1 MNQIFQDRFHG
12 GRLLGER
19 LEQYANRDDVIVLA
33 LPRGG
38 VPVGFEVARGLNAPL
53 DVYVVRKLGM
63 PGHPELAMGAIA
75 SGGVRVLND
84 EVVYQLDIPK
94 SVVDGVARDEEREL
108 RRRELAYRGQRA
120 SPVLAGKTVILV
132 DDGIATGSTM
142 RAAIRALRHQNA
154 ARVVVA
160 TPVAAFSSA
169 AEIRAE
175 VDDFIALLVPEEFGA
190 VSQWYENFEQTTDEE
205 VTALL
210 DQASQQHNAATS
222 PLAL

>member
-1 MNQIFQDRFHG
+1 MNQIFQDRFQA

-19 LEQYANRDDVIVLA
+19 LEKYANRDDLIVLA

-38 VPVGFEVARGLNAPL
+38 VPVGFEVARRLNAPL
-53 DVYVVRKLGM
+53 DVFVVRKLGM

-94 SVVDGVARDEEREL
+94 RIVDSVALDEEREL
-108 RRRELAYRGQRA
+108 RRRELAYRGHGE
-120 SPVLAGKTVILV
+120 SPTLAGKTVILV

-142 RAAIRALRHQNA
+142 RAAIRALRHQNV
-154 ARVVVA
+154 ARLIVA

-169 AEIRAE
+169 AEIRSE
-175 VDDFIALLVPEEFGA
+175 VDEFIAILVPEEFAA
-190 VSQWYENFEQTTDEE
+190 VGQWYQDFNQTTDAE

-210 DQASQQHNAATS
+210 DEARQQRSAAATTQ
-222 PLAL
+222 